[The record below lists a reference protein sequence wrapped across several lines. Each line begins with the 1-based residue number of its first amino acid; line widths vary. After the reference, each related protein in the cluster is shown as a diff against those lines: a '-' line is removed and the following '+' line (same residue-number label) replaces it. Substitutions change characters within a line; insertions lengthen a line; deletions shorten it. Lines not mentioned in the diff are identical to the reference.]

1 MFKDFKKKGSEMRKV
16 TVVKDQAGLEKN
28 KIGLAAGFPGGLE
41 IKSQPFNAGDVRFD
55 PW

>member
-1 MFKDFKKKGSEMRKV
+1 MRKV
-16 TVVKDQAGLEKN
+16 TALLKDQAGLEKN

-41 IKSQPFNAGDVRFD
+41 IESTFQCRQCRFD